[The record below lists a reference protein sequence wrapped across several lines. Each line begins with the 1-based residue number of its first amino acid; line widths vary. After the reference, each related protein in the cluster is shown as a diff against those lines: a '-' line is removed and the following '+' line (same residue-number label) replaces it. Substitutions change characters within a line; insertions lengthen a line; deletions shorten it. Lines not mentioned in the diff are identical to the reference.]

1 MCQVQVEYNL
11 CTIIVLCQEGK
22 YTHIMPTPAKFKL
35 KPLQISNEDI
45 GQRIARIRKTQ
56 GLNQSELA
64 EKIGITRKLVTD
76 YETGRTH
83 MNDEMVVR
91 FALALKISTDKLLG
105 IKKDQFKKSNPS
117 LRYTRRMREIEKLPE
132 MKRRMIL
139 KVIDDLIR
147 VNS

>member
-1 MCQVQVEYNL
+1 
-11 CTIIVLCQEGK
+11 
-22 YTHIMPTPAKFKL
+22 
-35 KPLQISNEDI
+35 
-45 GQRIARIRKTQ
+45 
-56 GLNQSELA
+56 
-64 EKIGITRKLVTD
+64 
-76 YETGRTH
+76 

>member
-1 MCQVQVEYNL
+1 
-11 CTIIVLCQEGK
+11 
-22 YTHIMPTPAKFKL
+22 MPTPAKFKL
-35 KPLQISNEDI
+35 KPLQISSENT
-45 GQRIARIRKTQ
+45 GQRVARIRKAQ

-64 EKIGITRKLVTD
+64 EKIGITRKLITD

-91 FALALKISTDKLLG
+91 FSLALKISTDQLLG
-105 IKKDQFKKSNPS
+105 IRKDQFEQSNPS

-139 KVIDDLIR
+139 KIIDDLVR
-147 VNS
+147 ANS